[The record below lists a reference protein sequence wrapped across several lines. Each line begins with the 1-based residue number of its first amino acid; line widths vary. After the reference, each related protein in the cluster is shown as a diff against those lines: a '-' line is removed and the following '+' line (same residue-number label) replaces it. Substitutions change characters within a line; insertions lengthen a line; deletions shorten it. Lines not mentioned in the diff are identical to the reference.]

1 MNRILSLCEK
11 CVSTGVR
18 AYIELLAYGELSRS
32 RLLLNDVLTIST
44 TISGG
49 PSARVGPRSI
59 GGADGSRAHSDSL
72 RLSDRACL
80 AVTESTARS
89 LLATLLVLRT
99 TAYWSRVPALQTLLD
114 TATRIGTL
122 ASRSSSGCFP
132 CAGTNGHYPDGAEPL
147 SGCRRSRTLPGGP
160 VVDGR
165 SDLPAGRGADQEASA
180 RTRE

>member
-1 MNRILSLCEK
+1 MNRFLSLCEK

-44 TISGG
+44 TLSGG

-59 GGADGSRAHSDSL
+59 GDAGGTRTQSDSL

-122 ASRSSSGCFP
+122 ASRSSSACLP
-132 CAGTNGHYPDGAEPL
+132 CGGARHDDADGAEPL
-147 SGCRRSRTLPGGP
+147 CGCRRSRTLPDGP
-160 VVDGR
+160 VVGSR
-165 SDLPAGRGADQEASA
+165 SDPDAGSGADQEASA